1 MKNKLIYT
9 TFLSRKGYHEYN
21 DLIWEWLIS
30 LKTLGKYDGKIIVF
44 DYGGGSL
51 LDQFKTTT
59 KFGDLSVVPLDPV
72 PAHEISNR
80 RNVDVIPFLK
90 DYSNYG
96 VAHFDADVW
105 FQDDINPMFDE
116 IEKTE
121 GAYLGVEPRRCCN
134 FRNGPPELEKL
145 HHSINGKIGG
155 FVFGGWYAGKQKPFI
170 ERLTAI
176 KKIYD
181 DKKWNIHTHGT
192 DQSLIQTLIDF
203 SKDRLDGLKWAAS
216 HYLCEFKE
224 GKWYMGEDVV
234 PGFHL
239 VAFNRNREDSIEK
252 MEEHYRFKHLHKEI
266 YESWK
271 NPQ

>member
-9 TFLSRKGYHEYN
+9 TFLEREGYGEYN

-30 LKTLGKYDGKIIVF
+30 LRTLGKYDGKIIVF
-44 DYGGGSL
+44 DYSGGSL
-51 LDQFKTTT
+51 SDQFKAL
-59 KFGDLSVVPLDPV
+59 DVSIIPLDPV
-72 PAHEISNR
+72 STHVISNR

-90 DYSNYG
+90 DYPNYG
-96 VAHFDADVW
+96 IAHFDADVW
-105 FQDDINPMFDE
+105 FQDDVNPMFDE

-134 FRNGPPELEKL
+134 FREGPPELEKL
-145 HHSINGKIGG
+145 HHANHEKTGG

-181 DKKWNIHTHGT
+181 DKKWDINMHGT
-192 DQSLIQTLIDF
+192 DQSLFQTLIDF

-216 HYLCEFKE
+216 HYLCDFKE
-224 GKWYMGEDVV
+224 GKWYLGKDVAR
-234 PGFHL
+234 GFHL
-239 VAFNRNREDSIEK
+239 IAFARNREDSIEN
-252 MEEHYRFKHLHKEI
+252 MEKHYRFKYLHKEI

-271 NPQ
+271 NHQ